1 MFYPASLRCRLPAAN
16 SSVLA
21 LLAAI
26 LLVTP
31 AIALAGT
38 EYDWAPVTGVSPVYE
53 IVTLIEPH
61 EECRDERVAYSPGQA
76 SATPSILGAIVGG
89 ALGNA
94 VGHKKRNKQ
103 VGVVV
108 GALLGGSIGADIA
121 RHNRGYEPVS
131 YGTRTRCHVVEQ
143 TRREERLAGYD
154 VTYEYGG
161 TTYRTRMERDPG
173 ERVRVQVRVTPVG

>member
-1 MFYPASLRCRLPAAN
+1 MFQFKHSAIATIAASLLLLPAF
-16 SSVLA
+16 
-21 LLAAI
+21 
-26 LLVTP
+26 
-31 AIALAGT
+31 ALAGT

-53 IVTLIEPH
+53 TVTLVEPY
-61 EECRDERVAYSPGQA
+61 EECRDERVAYSHGRA
-76 SATPSILGAIVGG
+76 SATPPILGAILGG

-121 RHNRGYEPVS
+121 RRNRGYERVS
-131 YGTRTRCHVVEQ
+131 YGTERRCRVVEQ
-143 TRREERLAGYD
+143 TRREERLTGYD

-161 TTYRTRMERDPG
+161 TTYRTRMRRDPG
-173 ERVRVQVRVTPVG
+173 DSVRVRVRVTPVG